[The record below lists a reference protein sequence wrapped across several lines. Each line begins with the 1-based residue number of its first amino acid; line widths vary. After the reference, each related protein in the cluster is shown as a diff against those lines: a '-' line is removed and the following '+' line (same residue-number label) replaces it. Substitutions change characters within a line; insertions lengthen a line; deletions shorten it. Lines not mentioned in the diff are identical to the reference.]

1 VKTLGVP
8 ILKKKIV
15 GIAAIIDAIAANLG
29 RIIEDPAQEKNMGK
43 IVHLEIINLLIPVN
57 QISLINVKTI
67 SPEENREVQEIT
79 INHPNRDLK
88 TQRIPE
94 ISQVDQE
101 NHIPRHL
108 PKLR

>member
-15 GIAAIIDAIAANLG
+15 GIAGMIDAVASNLG
-29 RIIEDPAQEKNMGK
+29 RIIEDHAQEKNAGK
-43 IVHLEIINLLIPVN
+43 IVHLAIINLLIPVN

-67 SPEENREVQEIT
+67 SPEENRVVQEIT

-88 TQRIPE
+88 TPSIPK
-94 ISQVDQE
+94 ISQEDQE
-101 NHIPRHL
+101 NHIPRDL
-108 PKLR
+108 TKLR